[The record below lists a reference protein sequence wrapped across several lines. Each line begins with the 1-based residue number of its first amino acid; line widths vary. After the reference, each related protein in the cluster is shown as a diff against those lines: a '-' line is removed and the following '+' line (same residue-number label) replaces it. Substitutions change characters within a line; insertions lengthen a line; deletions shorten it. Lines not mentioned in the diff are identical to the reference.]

1 MTVRDVRDLLA
12 PQPIFAGLADEYLD
26 LIAACGSNVRFA
38 RGTQIFRE
46 GEPADTFYVVRQ
58 GRAAVEIHLPQGGS
72 LVLDTVGSGE
82 VLGWSWLFPPYRW
95 HFDARAVDDVRAIA
109 LDGACLRGKCEQDPQ
124 LGFEL
129 VRRFA
134 QLVLD
139 RLQSTRLRLIDLYGE
154 TTGRAAQ

>member
-1 MTVRDVRDLLA
+1 M
-12 PQPIFAGLADEYLD
+12 
-26 LIAACGSNVRFA
+26 
-38 RGTQIFRE
+38 
-46 GEPADTFYVVRQ
+46 
-58 GRAAVEIHLPQGGS
+58 EIHLPQGGS
-72 LVLDTVGSGE
+72 LVLDTIGPGE

-139 RLQSTRLRLIDLYGE
+139 RLQSTRLRLVDLYGE
-154 TTGRAAQ
+154 TTGRAAR